1 MKLIIMK
8 KLVAPSAVLIF
19 SLIVFQSCTKDS
31 SKDLAENIPARP
43 DRIIEA
49 KVGTGQMY
57 TVTIDNMGQLSI
69 NRQAGHFKI
78 SQTTTNPAT
87 GSLVY
92 NYSPADGFTGTDE
105 VVLEHK
111 TEYIYSSNSSC
122 GYGSNSA
129 IGSRTNYISIK
140 ITVADQ

>member
-1 MKLIIMK
+1 MK
-8 KLVAPSAVLIF
+8 KLVAPTAGLIL

-31 SKDLAENIPARP
+31 SKDLAQNIPARP

-49 KVGTGQMY
+49 KVGPGQMY
-57 TVTIDNMGQLSI
+57 TVTIDNMGELNI
-69 NRQAGHFKI
+69 NSQAGHFKI
-78 SQTTTNPAT
+78 SQTTTNPTT
-87 GSLVY
+87 GSLI
-92 NYSPADGFTGTDE
+92 YSYSSADGFKGTDE

-129 IGSRTNYISIK
+129 IGSRTSYISIK

>member
-1 MKLIIMK
+1 MK
-8 KLVAPSAVLIF
+8 KPIAPATVLIL
-19 SLIVFQSCTKDS
+19 SLIVVQSCTKNS
-31 SKDLAENIPARP
+31 SKDRAENIPARP

-49 KVGTGQMY
+49 KVSPGQMY
-57 TVTIDNMGQLSI
+57 TVTIDNMGELSI
-69 NRQAGHFKI
+69 NSQAAHFKI
-78 SQTTTNPAT
+78 SQTQTDPQT
-87 GSLVY
+87 GSLF
-92 NYSPADGFTGTDE
+92 YSYSSADGFKGTDE

-129 IGSRTNYISIK
+129 IGSRTSYIAVK

>member
-1 MKLIIMK
+1 MKRLI
-8 KLVAPSAVLIF
+8 APTAGLIL
-19 SLIVFQSCTKDS
+19 SLIVFQSCTKNS
-31 SKDLAENIPARP
+31 SKDLAQNIPARP

-57 TVTIDNMGQLSI
+57 TVTIDNMGELSI
-69 NRQAGHFKI
+69 SRQAGHFKI
-78 SQTTTNPAT
+78 SQTTTNPTT

-92 NYSPADGFTGTDE
+92 NYSPADGFTGIDE

-129 IGSRTNYISIK
+129 IGSRTNYIAVR

>member
-1 MKLIIMK
+1 MK
-8 KLVAPSAVLIF
+8 KLIAPAAVLIF
-19 SLIVFQSCTKDS
+19 SLIVFQSCTKNS
-31 SKDLAENIPARP
+31 SNDLAENIPARP

-49 KVGTGQMY
+49 KVSSGEIY
-57 TVTIDNMGQLSI
+57 SVTIDNMGELNI
-69 NRQAGHFKI
+69 NRQADHFKI

-92 NYSPADGFTGTDE
+92 NYSPVDGFTGTDE

-129 IGSRTNYISIK
+129 IGSRTHYISIK
-140 ITVADQ
+140 ITVAAQ